1 MPRAKKDTEAL
12 HCNLDVNVSRDLTE
26 LCSVTGLSKTV
37 AVEKAI
43 KLFVEHYK
51 TTGKL

>member
-12 HCNLDVNVSRDLTE
+12 HCNLDANVSRDLTE
-26 LCSVTGLSKTV
+26 FC
-37 AVEKAI
+37 I
-43 KLFVEHYK
+43 EHYR

>member
-26 LCSVTGLSKTV
+26 FCMITGLSKTV
-37 AVEKAI
+37 AVEKAV
-43 KLFVEHYK
+43 KLFIEHYR